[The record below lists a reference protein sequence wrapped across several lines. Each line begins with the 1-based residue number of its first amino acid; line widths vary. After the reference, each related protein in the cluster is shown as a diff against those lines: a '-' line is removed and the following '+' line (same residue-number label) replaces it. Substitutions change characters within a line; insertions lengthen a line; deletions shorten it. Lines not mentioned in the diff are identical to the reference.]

1 MTTSIPVPD
10 PIALALLQVTAS
22 LQAEEAKRIAWQTA
36 AEAAIGEVEDL
47 KKLLKAL
54 IDAKDE
60 YDRTAYQVS
69 RVVALS
75 VPERATVRK
84 SFHAASE
91 QLDRLFDE
99 AIHAVAKG
107 KP

>member
-1 MTTSIPVPD
+1 MKSNTPD
-10 PIALALLQVTAS
+10 PIRDALMQ
-22 LQAEEAKRIAWQTA
+22 
-36 AEAAIGEVEDL
+36 EVEDL

-75 VPERATVRK
+75 VLERAAVRK
-84 SFHAASE
+84 SWHTASE

-99 AIHAVAKG
+99 AIHAVATK
-107 KP
+107 KEE